1 MNEAGGPALPQP
13 RKASEWMVA
22 LIEAPNDRDLRRR
35 FDAWLSA
42 DPAHALDWQETSTTF
57 AALEDL
63 RRDRMARTEPKQ
75 APAEAPALGR
85 RRTAVAVA
93 VAVAALLAIFTPG
106 LWLRLQADH
115 RTSVAELRT
124 IVLPDG
130 SSAQL
135 APETAIDVVFDDK
148 RRHVRLLKGEALFT
162 VNHQADRTFSV
173 EAGGVEIVDIGTA
186 FDVRLRPNGADVAV
200 LEGVVDVGAPL
211 ATPAAQA
218 RLKAGDWLRAVA
230 KRPIERGQMPLD
242 DVASW
247 TRKRLVVKNRPVSDI
262 VDALRPYFDGMI
274 FVRGA
279 GLADARLTGVYDLA
293 QPVEALRAIARAEGA
308 TVREISPWVL
318 ILSARQ
324 E

>member
-22 LIEAPNDRDLRRR
+22 LIEAPHDQDLRHR

-42 DPAHALDWQETSTTF
+42 DPAHALDWQETSATF
-57 AALEDL
+57 TALEDL

-75 APAEAPALGR
+75 APAPR
-85 RRTAVAVA
+85 RHRAVAAVAVM
-93 VAVAALLAIFTPG
+93 VAALLAIFTPG
-106 LWLRLQADH
+106 IWLRLQADH
-115 RTSVAELRT
+115 RTSVAEQRT
-124 IVLPDG
+124 ILLPDG

-135 APETAIDVVFDDK
+135 APETAIDVAFDGK
-148 RRHVRLLKGEALFT
+148 RRHIRLLKGEALFT

-186 FDVRLRPNGADVAV
+186 FDVRLRPNGTDVAV
-200 LEGVVDVGAPL
+200 LEGIVDVGAPL
-211 ATPAAQA
+211 ATPPAQE

-230 KRPIERGQMPLD
+230 QRPIERGQMPLD

>member
-22 LIEAPNDRDLRRR
+22 LIEAPHDQELRRR

-42 DPAHALDWQETSTTF
+42 DPAHALDWQETSATF
-57 AALEDL
+57 SALEDL

-75 APAEAPALGR
+75 APVPR
-85 RRTAVAVA
+85 RRRAMAAVAVM
-93 VAVAALLAIFTPG
+93 VAALLAIFTPG
-106 LWLRLQADH
+106 IWLRLQADH
-115 RTSVAELRT
+115 RTSVAEQRT
-124 IVLPDG
+124 ILLPDG

-135 APETAIDVVFDDK
+135 APETAIDVAFDGK
-148 RRHVRLLKGEALFT
+148 RRHIRLLKGEALFT

-186 FDVRLRPNGADVAV
+186 FDVRLRPNGTDVAV
-200 LEGVVDVGAPL
+200 LEGIVDVGAPL
-211 ATPAAQA
+211 ATPPAQE

-230 KRPIERGQMPLD
+230 QRPIERGQMPLD

-262 VDALRPYFDGMI
+262 VDALRPYFNGMI

>member
-22 LIEAPNDRDLRRR
+22 LIEAPHDQELRRR

-42 DPAHALDWQETSTTF
+42 DPARALDWQETSATF
-57 AALEDL
+57 TALEDL

-75 APAEAPALGR
+75 APPPR
-85 RRTAVAVA
+85 RRRAMAAVAVM
-93 VAVAALLAIFTPG
+93 VAALLAIFTPG
-106 LWLRLQADH
+106 IWLRLQADH
-115 RTSVAELRT
+115 RTSVAEQRT
-124 IVLPDG
+124 ILLPDG

-135 APETAIDVVFDDK
+135 APETAIDVAFDGK

-186 FDVRLRPNGADVAV
+186 FDVRLRPNGTDVAV
-200 LEGVVDVGAPL
+200 LEGIVDVGAPL
-211 ATPAAQA
+211 ATPPAQE

-230 KRPIERGQMPLD
+230 QRPIERGQMPLD